1 MESET
6 KRVEGKS
13 QVVRGKRGRPLTE
26 ELRRAYYQR
35 MSPELQKQWDLLASE
50 EQDAILEMV
59 EEYHQSMEYEL
70 WRLLGG
76 LIQVHVEGKNK

>member
-1 MESET
+1 MESEPE
-6 KRVEGKS
+6 RVEEKS
-13 QVVRGKRGRPLTE
+13 QVVHRKRGRPLTE

-35 MSPELQKQWDLLASE
+35 MSPELQKQWDLLATE
-50 EQDAILEMV
+50 EQDAILKMV
-59 EEYHQSMEYEL
+59 EEYHQSMEHEL